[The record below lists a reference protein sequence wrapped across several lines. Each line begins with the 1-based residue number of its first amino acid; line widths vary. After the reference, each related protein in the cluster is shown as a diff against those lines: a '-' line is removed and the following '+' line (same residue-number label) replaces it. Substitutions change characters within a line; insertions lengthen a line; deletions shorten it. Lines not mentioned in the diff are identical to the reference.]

1 MIRPDTSLWAFSV
14 SFYQHPNVEAL
25 CLRLQDQH
33 AINVNWMLWA
43 LWLDKICQ
51 ISDFAVWELGVS
63 KARRWHC
70 AIVVPLRRLRR
81 CLPKLG
87 FWGACRT
94 RLLEWELL
102 AEKRELA
109 ILERASLSSMPINCC
124 REREA
129 SSLFLNHLLGDLEGE
144 QARVL
149 ELFEQWSQAGQS
161 VFSAGEKKPLD

>member
-14 SFYQHPNVEAL
+14 SFYQYPNVEAL
-25 CLRLQDQH
+25 CLRLQNQH
-33 AINVNWMLWA
+33 AINVNWLLWA

-63 KARRWHC
+63 KTRRWHC

-94 RLLEWELL
+94 RLLEWELW
-102 AEKRELA
+102 AEKRELT
-109 ILERASLSSMPINCC
+109 ILERSSLNLIPTNHG

-129 SSLFLNHLLGDLEGE
+129 SSLFLNHLLGDLKGE

-149 ELFEQWSQAGQS
+149 ELFEQWSRVG
-161 VFSAGEKKPLD
+161 